1 MAKVLV
7 VDDARIMRINIG
19 NILKSRGHEVIAEAE
34 NGYEA
39 IEMYRKHEPDIV
51 TMDITMPDT
60 NNISD
65 GIEAVKAIKG
75 EFPDAKII
83 MITSH
88 GEEEKVITA
97 IQNGASNYLLKPIQV
112 KKLEEVFEK
121 TLNKQLAK

>member
-7 VDDARIMRINIG
+7 VDDAKIMRINIG

-34 NGYEA
+34 NGYQA
-39 IEMYRKHEPDIV
+39 VEMYRKHKPDIV

-65 GIEAVKAIKG
+65 GIEAVKAIKS
-75 EFPDAKII
+75 EFPNAKII

-97 IQNGASNYLLKPIQV
+97 IQHGASNYLLKPIQV

-121 TLNKQLAK
+121 TLNKQITK